1 MTAGAAVR
9 VLVVEHENVAPA
21 AWVGRWLV
29 DAGAELDVR
38 RPYLGQALPADLADH
53 DALLVLGGEMGATD
67 DHVPWIVPTK
77 ELIARA
83 AVEGVPTLGICLGH
97 QLCTVALGG
106 AVARN
111 PQGQQMG
118 VVDVGWAEGA
128 SADPLL
134 GAVVDAALA
143 VHWNSDVVTE
153 VPEGARVLARAPG
166 GEVQAVRL
174 APSVWGVQLHPEVD
188 EQIVASWAPVS
199 REVHGDGPVDE
210 ALARVAAAR
219 DELHAS
225 WRPLAGALVALA
237 AARGH
242 TEPQMETV
250 RDA

>member
-1 MTAGAAVR
+1 MSTGAAVR
-9 VLVVEHENVAPA
+9 VLVVEHEDDAPA

-38 RPYLGQALPADLADH
+38 RPYLGQALPVDLADH

-83 AVEGVPTLGICLGH
+83 AADGVPTLGICLGH

-106 AVARN
+106 AVVRN
-111 PQGQQMG
+111 PRGQQMG
-118 VVDVGWAEGA
+118 VLDVGWAEDA

-134 GAVVDAALA
+134 GAVADAALA

-174 APSVWGVQLHPEVD
+174 APSVWGVQPHPEVD
-188 EQIVASWAPVS
+188 EEVVASWAPFS
-199 REVHGDGPVDE
+199 RAVHGDGPVDE
-210 ALARVAAAR
+210 ALAGIAAAR

-225 WRPLAGALVALA
+225 WRPLAAALVRLA
-237 AARGH
+237 GDR
-242 TEPQMETV
+242 
-250 RDA
+250 R